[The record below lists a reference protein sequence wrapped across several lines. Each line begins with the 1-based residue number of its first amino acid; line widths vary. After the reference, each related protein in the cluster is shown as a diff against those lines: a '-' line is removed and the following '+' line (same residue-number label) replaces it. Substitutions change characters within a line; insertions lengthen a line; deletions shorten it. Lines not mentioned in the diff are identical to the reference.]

1 VHPDLG
7 LLRQLQDLDRRITE
21 LKQEIGYLPKHIA
34 EIESKLEGGRRKLEA
49 DRAALA
55 ANQKERKNLEDDIKV
70 NEGKIQ
76 RLRDQ
81 MNEAKTNDVYRTFQ
95 HEIEFV
101 QDEIRKTEDRI
112 LERMAE
118 AEALDQNVKAAEAA
132 LKQEALE
139 VEKEKK
145 AAEQRTDADRAE
157 LAEAQE
163 RRMATARGVTP
174 KTLTLYERI
183 RQHRNGVAVAESRDG
198 RCRACNVI
206 LRLHYR
212 QRVRSNR
219 EVLTCEACGR
229 ILYYIP
235 PEEAP
240 KEEDSSKEESPK
252 ETADCSLQ
260 NAERLP

>member
-1 VHPDLG
+1 MHPDLG
-7 LLRQLQDLDRRITE
+7 LLRQLQDLDHRITE
-21 LKQEIGYLPKHIA
+21 LKREISYLPKHIA

-55 ANQKERKNLEDDIKV
+55 ANQKERRRLEDDVKG

-76 RLRDQ
+76 HLRDQ
-81 MNEAKTNDVYRTFQ
+81 MNEAKTNEQYRAFQ

-101 QDEIRKTEDRI
+101 QEEIHKIEDRL
-112 LERMAE
+112 LEYMGE

-132 LKQEALE
+132 WKQESLD

-145 AAEQRTDADRAE
+145 TAERQTDADRAE
-157 LAEAQE
+157 LAEAEKQ
-163 RRMATARGVTP
+163 RAATARSITP
-174 KTLTLYERI
+174 KNLALYERI
-183 RQHRNGVAVAESRDG
+183 RRHRNGVAVAESRDG
-198 RCRACNVI
+198 RCTACNVI

-212 QRVRSNR
+212 QRVRSNT

-235 PEEAP
+235 PEESSREED
-240 KEEDSSKEESPK
+240 KEEPPK

-260 NAERLP
+260 NAEPLP